1 MNSAASHHA
10 RPSRRHLLIASLLV
24 AGLAFGAGCQSSGN
38 GDAGAPADEA
48 ATGSKATIVQP
59 ADGDTVDATF
69 EVVMAVEDLTIEPAG
84 IPSEG
89 TGHFHIMVDE
99 PFIAEGSVIPA
110 NETHIHYGTGATTA
124 ELTLE
129 PGPHTLRLQVADGV
143 HLAYDAAEFGDEVNI
158 VVRDSGM

>member
-1 MNSAASHHA
+1 MNSPVLHHA
-10 RPSRRHLLIASLLV
+10 RLFPQHLPLASLLV

-38 GDAGAPADEA
+38 GDAGAPADQA
-48 ATGSKATIVQP
+48 VTGSRASIVQP
-59 ADGDTVDATF
+59 ADGDTVDTTF

-84 IPSEG
+84 MPSEG

-129 PGPHTLRLQVADGV
+129 PGPHTLRLQVADGI
-143 HLAYDAAEFGDEVNI
+143 HMAFDAAEFGDEVNI
-158 VVRDSGM
+158 VVRDSDM